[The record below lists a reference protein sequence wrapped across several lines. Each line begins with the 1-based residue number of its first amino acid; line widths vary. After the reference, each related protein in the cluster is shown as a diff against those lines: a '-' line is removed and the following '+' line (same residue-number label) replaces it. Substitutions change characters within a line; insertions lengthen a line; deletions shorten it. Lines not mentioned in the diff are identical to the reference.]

1 LSGAYSRGRPRT
13 KGAHEDGFG
22 AQRALG
28 GLAMAAEQ
36 FDQWGDQ
43 LALVL
48 APGAEVAPAQ
58 LEADLLTGVLAH
70 RGGPG
75 FGNTPF

>member
-1 LSGAYSRGRPRT
+1 
-13 KGAHEDGFG
+13 
-22 AQRALG
+22 
-28 GLAMAAEQ
+28 MAAEQ

-70 RGGPG
+70 WGVPG